1 MEEVS
6 GDSRAI
12 EDKQETE
19 IGAVAIQAEDR
30 GTETYHISYNVSTIQ
45 EIQPIGHPVS
55 HPVIRAVIF
64 RFLTRQHKHQVQERI
79 TAAYAL
85 INRIDSIRI
94 ENTISIA

>member
-1 MEEVS
+1 MCIIYPWTNPIGCTCTYISFFILEEVS
-6 GDSRAI
+6 GESRAI

-55 HPVIRAVIF
+55 HPVIRAVIHPIIHPVWHE
-64 RFLTRQHKHQVQERI
+64 QKK
-79 TAAYAL
+79 
-85 INRIDSIRI
+85 
-94 ENTISIA
+94 

>member
-12 EDKQETE
+12 EDKQETV

-30 GTETYHISYNVSTIQ
+30 GTETYHISYNVSTIE

-55 HPVIRAVIF
+55 HPVIRAVI
-64 RFLTRQHKHQVQERI
+64 HPI
-79 TAAYAL
+79 THPV
-85 INRIDSIRI
+85 IDPVIRP
-94 ENTISIA
+94 EGTTILWHEQKK